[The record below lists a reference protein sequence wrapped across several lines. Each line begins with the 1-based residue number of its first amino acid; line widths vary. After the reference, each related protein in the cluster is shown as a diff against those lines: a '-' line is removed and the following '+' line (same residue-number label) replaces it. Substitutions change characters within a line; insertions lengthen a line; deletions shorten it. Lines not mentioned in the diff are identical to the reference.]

1 MTILALWFAALITW
15 CAAAAGADAAHD
27 PPVCSDAPARYQVFD
42 GDIVGPDGML
52 EEGLRFSEQLAA
64 AVAQAVH
71 DGCLVE
77 ERRIEKACRQAS
89 PVTGAAEG

>member
-1 MTILALWFAALITW
+1 MTLLALWFAALVAW
-15 CAAAAGADAAHD
+15 CAAAAGADAAQG
-27 PPVCSDAPARYQVFD
+27 PPVCSDAPARYQVFN
-42 GDIVGPDGML
+42 GDIVGPEGML

-71 DGCLVE
+71 EGCLVA

-89 PVTGAAEG
+89 PETEAAEG